1 MDLTDL
7 MDLTTDLTD
16 LMDLTDT
23 GEDHLITDIMDIT
36 DRRAGPRGSL
46 TENTENL
53 STTGGSTSPTTP
65 TYRTSQHATQ
75 SWQLTWGSWSHRET
89 TLLSMNLIISDEIL
103 SSKIGS
109 ETSLLTRKSTWLFLV
124 LRARSLLSALTRTVF
139 PGGSTAASSTS
150 WP

>member
-53 STTGGSTSPTTP
+53 STTGQDDNDNWSIIPRANNFKLQVDRRVRLPQPTGHLSTPPNRGS
-65 TYRTSQHATQ
+65 
-75 SWQLTWGSWSHRET
+75 
-89 TLLSMNLIISDEIL
+89 
-103 SSKIGS
+103 
-109 ETSLLTRKSTWLFLV
+109 
-124 LRARSLLSALTRTVF
+124 
-139 PGGSTAASSTS
+139 
-150 WP
+150 